1 MNCRENEERLFL
13 EDILFNENLESYRDD
28 IKEVLD
34 KYYKYDPEI
43 EEYTDPLGENYHKY
57 EIRVIDEYE
66 CCDDYI
72 RNVIYIEIKL
82 PNDDA
87 AQELAGCVGG
97 EVTDGLNSDCD
108 TYRVLFTSEVCV
120 KASSPEEAQK
130 LVDSMSDFD
139 RRNRSRFV
147 EVSTATLKKD

>member
-1 MNCRENEERLFL
+1 MNFRENEERLFL
-13 EDILFNENLESYRDD
+13 EDILFNENLERYSDD

-34 KYYKYDPEI
+34 KYYQYDPEI
-43 EEYTDPLGENYHKY
+43 DEYTDPLGDNYQKY
-57 EIRVIDEYE
+57 VIRVIDESE
-66 CCDDYI
+66 CCDYCV

-87 AQELAGCVGG
+87 ALELAGCIDG
-97 EVTDGLNSDCD
+97 EVTEGLNGDCD

-130 LVDSMSDFD
+130 LVESMSDYD
-139 RRNRSRFV
+139 RRSRSHFV
-147 EVSTATLKKD
+147 EVSTATLKKE

>member
-13 EDILFNENLESYRDD
+13 EDLLYNENLESYRDD

-34 KYYKYDPEI
+34 KYYQYDEDA
-43 EEYTDPLGENYHKY
+43 EEHTVPLGENYHKY

-72 RNVIYIEIKL
+72 RNVTYIVIDL

-87 AQELAGCVGG
+87 AQELAGCIGG
-97 EVTDGLNSDCD
+97 EVTEGLNNDCD
-108 TYRVLFTSEVCV
+108 TYRVLVTSEVFV

>member
-1 MNCRENEERLFL
+1 MNFSEHEERLFL
-13 EDILFNENLESYRDD
+13 EDILFNENLERYSDD

-34 KYYKYDPEI
+34 KYYQYDQEI

-57 EIRVIDEYE
+57 EIRFIDEYE
-66 CCDDYI
+66 CCDYCV

-87 AQELAGCVGG
+87 AQELADCIGG
-97 EVTDGLNSDCD
+97 EVTEGLNSDCD
-108 TYRVLFTSEVCV
+108 TYKVLVTSEVCV
-120 KASSPEEAQK
+120 KANSPEEAQK
-130 LVDSMSDFD
+130 LVESMSDYD